1 MYDKWEPRKP
11 LTDKKENEMKKIC
24 QQCGQEVKESGYE
37 GLEGVRLSVDR
48 MRSMV
53 LPVRVQLEDPRRK
66 RTIQWE
72 GTAEQAEEIGWA
84 LIAAAH
90 GSEEGE

>member
-1 MYDKWEPRKP
+1 
-11 LTDKKENEMKKIC
+11 MKKIC

-37 GLEGVRLSVDR
+37 GLDGVWLNVYKMEAVND
-48 MRSMV
+48 V
-53 LPVRVQLEDPRRK
+53 VRIQLEDPRRM
-66 RTIQWE
+66 REIRWE
-72 GTAEQAEEIGWA
+72 GSTKLVEGIGWA